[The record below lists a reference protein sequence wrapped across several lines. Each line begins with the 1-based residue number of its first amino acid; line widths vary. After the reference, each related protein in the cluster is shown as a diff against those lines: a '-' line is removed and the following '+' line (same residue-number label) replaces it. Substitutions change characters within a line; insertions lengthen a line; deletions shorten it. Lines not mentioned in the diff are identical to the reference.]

1 MFPLKSVWKSLV
13 SHDQTKPP
21 GRNEK
26 SMVAD
31 SLMSELDYNIKELE
45 KIFNQKELDKTRQKT
60 GVDYSWLVTTTPKGY
75 QIPQLERLELEEL
88 FYQVKPEECGK
99 ILTLFRDTLL
109 NEPQPSQLPSLLKA
123 CVRQTIQQRPKDQSV
138 TEWLTQRT
146 MSIATLKGRHAAKV
160 TPSTDE
166 RDPEN
171 NHDIQTEER
180 IHDTPQ
186 FKHDIETLPV

>member
-13 SHDQTKPP
+13 SHDQSKPP
-21 GRNEK
+21 VRNEK

-45 KIFNQKELDKTRQKT
+45 KIYNQKELDQTRRKT

-123 CVRQTIQQRPKDQSV
+123 CVRQTLQQRPKDPSI
-138 TEWLTQRT
+138 TEWVSQKT
-146 MSIATLKGRHAAKV
+146 MGLATLKGRHAAKV
-160 TPSTDE
+160 MPSVEE

-171 NHDIQTEER
+171 NPGIQTEER
-180 IHDTPQ
+180 IHNTPQ
-186 FKHDIETLPV
+186 FTCEIETLPV